1 MLLYV
6 NDKYILYIFKL
17 EEQYK
22 SINFIPKSNYIF
34 MENGIMKYNNNNTIF
49 SRWDKSRCSIIC
61 DKKKNRNQ

>member
-34 MENGIMKYNNNNTIF
+34 MENNEI
-49 SRWDKSRCSIIC
+49 
-61 DKKKNRNQ
+61 